1 MKKIAA
7 LLFVIL
13 CYIFIGKVVTEES
26 IIPSDA
32 IRIRIIA
39 NSNDYND
46 QKIKMDLKSELE
58 PYLFNLIK
66 DAHSSNEAKYII
78 NNNLSSIDNFIDS
91 KVNNQNYK
99 INFGKNYFPKKEY
112 KGIKYDEGYY
122 DSLLITL
129 GDGLGDNW
137 WCVLF
142 PPLCMIDASASTDYE
157 YKSFVVEMINKY
169 VK

>member
-1 MKKIAA
+1 MRKIIV
-7 LLFVIL
+7 LLFVMVS
-13 CYIFIGKVVTEES
+13 YFFIGKIVTDKS
-26 IIPSDA
+26 IIPADA

-58 PYLFNLIK
+58 PFLFDLIK
-66 DAHSSNEAKYII
+66 DAHSSNEARNII
-78 NNNLSSIDNFIDS
+78 NDNLASIDSFVDS
-91 KVNNQNYK
+91 KIDNQNYK
-99 INFGKNYFPKKEY
+99 VNFGKNYFPKKEY

-122 DSLLITL
+122 ESLVITL
-129 GDGLGDNW
+129 GEGFGDNW

-142 PPLCMIDASASTDYE
+142 PPLCMIDATNATDYE